1 MNINQTCGSLTP
13 RRRGRAKSKAK
24 ARQPN
29 SDHPEAKLQEHLD
42 SLSQRFYE
50 LGLIVDQFSEGVTSS
65 GQTDAPGND
74 WPKPSPQAAFESDL
88 AEPVLTYRLCSLLD
102 FLRDLYGFGNAGVF
116 AWEKENGSLNTL
128 ASSPKPGQE
137 ESGAEFA
144 GQIEAMWKSGSLD
157 SVVRHSKREVLSVQ
171 RATKLVVMPFKFA
184 EAGEGFWITQFDG
197 DMVPGKKSFAD
208 MVLWTELISACVQNS
223 YLTSP
228 SSSPR
233 VDEPYH
239 VDGERL
245 YTTAQLCRALTHE
258 INNPLQVILG
268 RTQLLKM
275 NQRRSNGPR
284 AEGKILEAL
293 ETNAN
298 KICSLL
304 KDFCDHLHRQSG
316 QIPERGEVNLL
327 HIVRSDL
334 RLLRYLLGSDK
345 IGLEATLDGNLPS
358 VQGNPGDLE
367 QAFLSLTWE
376 LRDRLP
382 LGGSLRLEAF
392 QHAGF
397 VCLDLHCS
405 GKDDLTGGGPNSQ
418 EFNSSGRIRMVSDIL
433 HRFGGSLEF
442 EETSAAGTRLRL
454 TFPIAQATE
463 REPAAI
469 QESSG

>member
-29 SDHPEAKLQEHLD
+29 SDHPEAKLQKQLD
-42 SLSQRFYE
+42 SLSQRFNQ
-50 LGLIVDQFSEGVTSS
+50 LGLIVGQFSEAVTSS

-74 WPKPSPQAAFESDL
+74 WPKPSPPAAPESDL
-88 AEPVLTYRLCSLLD
+88 AEPLLTYRLCSLLD
-102 FLRDLYGFGNAGVF
+102 FLRDLYGFGDAGVF
-116 AWEKENGSLNTL
+116 AGGKENGKLDTL
-128 ASSPKPGQE
+128 ASSPKPGHE

-144 GQIEAMWKSGSLD
+144 GQIEAMWKSGNLD
-157 SVVRHSKREVLSVQ
+157 SVVKQNKREVLSLPETG
-171 RATKLVVMPFKFA
+171 RLVVMPFKFA

-228 SSSPR
+228 SSPR
-233 VDEPYH
+233 REDEPYH

-245 YTTAQLCRALTHE
+245 YTTAQLCRALMHE

-275 NQRRSNGPR
+275 NQRRSSGPG
-284 AEGKILEAL
+284 ADGKILGAL

-304 KDFCDHLHRQSG
+304 KDFSDHLHRQFG

-345 IGLEATLDGNLPS
+345 IGLEATLDGKLPL
-358 VQGNPGDLE
+358 VQGNPRDLE

-392 QHAGF
+392 QQAGF
-397 VCLDLHCS
+397 VCLDVHCS
-405 GKDDLTGGGPNSQ
+405 GKDDLTGGGPDCQ
-418 EFNSSGRIRMVSDIL
+418 EFNSSDRIGMASNIL

-442 EETSAAGTRLRL
+442 EETSVAGTKLRL
-454 TFPIAQATE
+454 TFPITQAAE

-469 QESSG
+469 